1 VASLR
6 ACHVCYNVGTGTKD
20 SRFGIRGPT
29 VSARLRSQVYAAILG
44 AVLCLVAVDPI
55 AAFQAELSRYYEAT
69 RDICRTGVT
78 PAITSAYEQARLA
91 LDRARPT
98 GGLQDGNF
106 AGLKS
111 PAEMWL
117 DCFQSPGDGKT

>member
-1 VASLR
+1 M
-6 ACHVCYNVGTGTKD
+6 
-20 SRFGIRGPT
+20 
-29 VSARLRSQVYAAILG
+29 SARRWSQVYAAIVG
-44 AVLCLVAVDPI
+44 AALCLVAGSPS
-55 AAFQAELSRYYEAT
+55 AAFQTELSRYYEAT

-78 PAITSAYEQARLA
+78 PAITAAYEQARLT